1 IAFKIV
7 GDNVQ
12 IVLEN
17 GISEKIKLG
26 DTVEFVTAPRYFGD
40 GYVMPIVAISVDGE
54 QLLDYEE
61 GYANFM
67 EWLEKEN

>member
-1 IAFKIV
+1 M
-7 GDNVQ
+7 
-12 IVLEN
+12 
-17 GISEKIKLG
+17 
-26 DTVEFVTAPRYFGD
+26 TAPRYFGD